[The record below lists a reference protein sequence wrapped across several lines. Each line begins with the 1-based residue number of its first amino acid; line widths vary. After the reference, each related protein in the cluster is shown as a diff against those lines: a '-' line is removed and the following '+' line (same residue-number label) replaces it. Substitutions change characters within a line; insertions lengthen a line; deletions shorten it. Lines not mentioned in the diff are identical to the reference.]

1 MAGGGVCCDDD
12 EDPGY
17 MGLAAGRRVGGDG
30 GCEDAGNEGG
40 GGGGLEGL
48 EGLSSLL
55 SPSMAKGP
63 FTYWTSIKISD
74 KKLEETPFL
83 FKGSEF

>member
-12 EDPGY
+12 DDPGY
-17 MGLAAGRRVGGDG
+17 IGLAAGRDGGGDG
-30 GCEDAGNEGG
+30 GCEDAGSEG

-55 SPSMAKGP
+55 SPSM
-63 FTYWTSIKISD
+63 T
-74 KKLEETPFL
+74 
-83 FKGSEF
+83 KGSIHIWVGHKNFRFWTPITFLLWTPH

>member
-17 MGLAAGRRVGGDG
+17 IGLAAGRDGSGDG
-30 GCEDAGNEGG
+30 GCEDVGNE
-40 GGGGLEGL
+40 GGGLEGL

-55 SPSMAKGP
+55 SPSM
-63 FTYWTSIKISD
+63 T
-74 KKLEETPFL
+74 
-83 FKGSEF
+83 KGSIHIWDGHKNII